1 MTPGS
6 SQPVSRKSPGTV
18 ATFYSFKGG
27 VGRSMTLANVAALLS
42 KWGQRVLITDWDL
55 EAPGIEKFFER
66 WMLESAGPK
75 DGIVDLIGAYS
86 SGSPIDWRSC
96 IAKARPQGGQE
107 IHIITAGKEDGRYVS
122 RLRALDWEKL
132 FAENRLGNYLEA
144 LRREWKAEYDFI
156 LLDSRTGVTDIGG
169 ICTIHLP
176 DLLIAMF
183 VANDQSL
190 HGVRTVLESAGR
202 GHATMPVDRTKL
214 MVIPVPSRDESSS
227 EHDLAEQWRQRFAGE
242 LRTFLVDWVPRNEK
256 HTDVLNYLKIPYFPY
271 WSFGERVPV
280 LEQDDPENPKTLAYA
295 YQPLA
300 KLLLSGLDWNEVRR
314 GTQATERALEQ
325 AAETE
330 KLKLEAT
337 RVAEAAKL
345 RAAEQAAR
353 QMEEAAADRK
363 KRIEEFEAR
372 VQDQTAY
379 WDAVARRHKSR
390 AGVAWM
396 IGTVAILAAAGLAL
410 FELVG
415 GGSALRSPAMAG
427 FDIFF
432 TAVAAGAVV
441 YLLTRTPSRK
451 AQIGARIASEL
462 GSEQV
467 RFRSRALPYSG
478 DDPER
483 VLQRYVS
490 NIEKILRRGQDEY
503 EGQGRETKRAYPTS
517 AEPTAADAASST
529 ETPAPMPT
537 PALAVPEPV
546 APKIDT
552 APTGYQFDVYLSY
565 RRSEFTSQWLAE
577 FLPLFRYWLSESL
590 GRDPVVFEERQ
601 LPPDSG
607 WVETTYALHSSRTLL
622 AICSPSYF
630 QSASNVGEWQYFRQH
645 APQSIIPVLYAKV
658 ADLDLQAADFTRFS
672 FIGQGFRQSEL
683 YVDFQRAVQELA
695 NTAAEKIRNAPPFQ
709 AEDPLPGETP
719 SAIPE

>member
-1 MTPGS
+1 MTPGGTQS
-6 SQPVSRKSPGTV
+6 VSRTSPGTV

-55 EAPGIEKFFER
+55 EAPGIEKFFDK

-86 SGSPIDWRSC
+86 SGSPVDWRSC
-96 IAKARPQGGQE
+96 VAKARPQGGQE
-107 IHIITAGKEDGRYVS
+107 IHIITAGKQDGRYVS
-122 RLRALDWEKL
+122 RLRALGWEKL
-132 FAENRLGNYLEA
+132 FEENRLGNYLET
-144 LRREWKAEYDFI
+144 LRREWKAEYDFV
-156 LLDSRTGVTDIGG
+156 LVDSRTGVTDIGG

-190 HGVRTVLESAGR
+190 QGVRTVLESAGR

-271 WSFGERVPV
+271 WSFGERLPV

-314 GTQATERALEQ
+314 GTLSTERALEQ
-325 AAETE
+325 AAEAE

-337 RVAEAAKL
+337 RVAEEAKR
-345 RAAEQAAR
+345 RAAEQATK

-363 KRIEEFEAR
+363 KRIDEFEGR
-372 VQDQTAY
+372 VQDRIAY
-379 WDAVARRHKSR
+379 WDAIARRQRSR
-390 AGVAWM
+390 AGLASSISIIAASAALGLLVFYLIAVGWRGPGVIVSI
-396 IGTVAILAAAGLAL
+396 IGFFVLAGAASAFLTTLTPAKKAQAAARL
-410 FELVG
+410 
-415 GGSALRSPAMAG
+415 
-427 FDIFF
+427 
-432 TAVAAGAVV
+432 
-441 YLLTRTPSRK
+441 
-451 AQIGARIASEL
+451 ASEL
-462 GSEQV
+462 ESEQA

-490 NIEKILRRGQDEY
+490 NIEKILRRGQEAY
-503 EGQGRETKRAYPTS
+503 EGQGREAQRAFPAS
-517 AEPTAADAASST
+517 AEPANGGASST
-529 ETPAPMPT
+529 ETEVQVSTATASGTAQAASVLEREASPT
-537 PALAVPEPV
+537 
-546 APKIDT
+546 D
-552 APTGYQFDVYLSY
+552 YQFDVYLSY
-565 RRSEFTSQWLAE
+565 RRLEFSFQWLAE
-577 FLPLFRYWLSESL
+577 FLPLFTFWLGESL
-590 GRDPVVFEERQ
+590 GRDAVVFDDRQ
-601 LPPDSG
+601 LPAASPWKENLES
-607 WVETTYALHSSRTLL
+607 ALGSSRTLL
-622 AICSPSYF
+622 AVCSPSYF
-630 QSASNVGEWQYFRQH
+630 QSRSDVREWEYFRQR
-645 APQSIIPVLYAKV
+645 APQSIV
-658 ADLDLQAADFTRFS
+658 ALWYGGPSFHPDPEVPFSDFTRFS

-683 YVDFQRAVQELA
+683 YVDFQRAVQDLA
-695 NTAAEKIRNAPPFQ
+695 NTAAEKIRNAPPFT
-709 AEDPLPGETP
+709 ADTTP
-719 SAIPE
+719 

>member
-132 FAENRLGNYLEA
+132 FEENRLGNYLET

-156 LLDSRTGVTDIGG
+156 LVDSRTGVTDIGG

-190 HGVRTVLESAGR
+190 QGVRTVLESAGR

-227 EHDLAEQWRQRFAGE
+227 EHDLADQWRQRFAGE

-271 WSFGERVPV
+271 WSFGERLPV

-314 GTQATERALEQ
+314 GNLATERALEQ
-325 AAETE
+325 AAEAE

-337 RVAEAAKL
+337 RVAEEAKR
-345 RAAEQAAR
+345 RAAEQATK
-353 QMEEAAADRK
+353 QLEEAAADRK
-363 KRIEEFEAR
+363 NRVDEFEGR
-372 VQDQTAY
+372 VQDRIAY
-379 WDAVARRHKSR
+379 WSAIARRQRSQAR
-390 AGVAWM
+390 LANL
-396 IGTVAILAAAGLAL
+396 IAIIAASGALGLLALDLIAAGW
-410 FELVG
+410 
-415 GGSALRSPAMAG
+415 RSPAVTVSVIA
-427 FDIFF
+427 FF
-432 TAVAAGAVV
+432 VLAGAASA
-441 YLLTRTPSRK
+441 YLTTLTPAKK
-451 AQIGARIASEL
+451 AQTAARLASEL
-462 GSEQV
+462 ESEQV
-467 RFRSRALPYSG
+467 LFRTRANPYSG
-478 DDPER
+478 DDPEKVFR
-483 VLQRYVS
+483 KYVIS
-490 NIEKILRRGQDEY
+490 IEDILRRGQEAY
-503 EGQGRETKRAYPTS
+503 ERGGDLHVYPVLSGGSTGG
-517 AEPTAADAASST
+517 ASST
-529 ETPAPMPT
+529 ETAAPVSTVTATVTVPA
-537 PALAVPEPV
+537 ASI
-546 APKIDT
+546 PKIE
-552 APTGYQFDVYLSY
+552 ASPTDYQFDVYVSY
-565 RRSEFTSQWLAE
+565 RRLEFSFQWLAE
-577 FLPLFRYWLSESL
+577 FLPLFTFWLGEAL
-590 GRDPVVFEERQ
+590 GRDAVVFFDRA
-601 LPPDSG
+601 LPPGSD
-607 WVETTYALHSSRTLL
+607 WDETTYALHLSRTIL
-622 AICSPSYF
+622 AICSGSYF
-630 QSASNVGEWQYFRQH
+630 QSRANVAEWEYFRRR
-645 APQSIIPVLYAKV
+645 APQSIIPVLYGREV
-658 ADLDLQAADFTRFS
+658 RLPDPDLKAADFSRFT
-672 FIGQGFRQSEL
+672 FIGEGFRQSEL
-683 YVDFQRAVQELA
+683 YVDFQRAVQDLA
-695 NTAAEKIRNAPPFQ
+695 NTTAEKIRNAPPFQ
-709 AEDPLPGETP
+709 AEGPSPDFTADTTP
-719 SAIPE
+719 